1 MHTSQTGESNMF
13 DLVYSKNKT
22 LKDDNRMAY
31 YSYYQVMCFPEM
43 IYLEIFSILYT
54 AATGI
59 STYLESPDT

>member
-1 MHTSQTGESNMF
+1 MF